1 MIFEKVKEIIIEQL
15 GVDED
20 TVTADANIKDLTVD
34 SLEVYDIISSLEEE
48 FDITI
53 PEEAVDEIK
62 TVSDIVNYIEKNV
75 DAD

>member
-48 FDITI
+48 FDLTI

>member
-48 FDITI
+48 CDLTI
-53 PEEAVDEIK
+53 PEEAGDEII